1 MQTIKVPLLRLW
13 YKYKL
18 FVETNTRGTAENAR
32 EDITYWREKLFT
44 NFIIYFWPISLMVF
58 IPGVIIGIEQG
69 YIFMSVFGIIAGI
82 LIFIIVFSNEIN
94 LLFRKAF
101 VVAIIYCLAIVL
113 LISLGSFGPG
123 LIYLFGMS
131 VFITLTFKQRAAY
144 WSVALNLFICIL
156 CGLIIGFNL
165 FNSPLIKQYNIGN
178 WTAVSSN
185 LIFLN
190 LVSVVLISNTIEGF
204 ETAIINKLRLQS
216 ELNIETVKR
225 IRGSQLLKESEG
237 HYKSLFFQNPSPM
250 WVLDAETL
258 KFLQVNDATL
268 NKYGYTNEEFM
279 HMTLEDIR
287 QGKNN
292 QTIGEKINNN
302 LQSDKPVNNITSLH
316 RKKNQEQFYVEVTFN
331 TILFKGRKAILI
343 IARDMTEQINYI
355 EAIEKQNAKLQ
366 DIAYMQSH
374 DVRAPLVRIMGLV
387 DLMNKNNDEIPDPEL
402 LSYLDQSAQDLDN
415 VIRKI
420 TDKVG

>member
-1 MQTIKVPLLRLW
+1 METIKAPLLRLW

-18 FVETNTRGTAENAR
+18 FVETNTRGTAENVR

-58 IPGVIIGIEQG
+58 VPGVIIGIEHG
-69 YIFMSVFGIIAGI
+69 YVFMSVFGIIAGI
-82 LIFIIVFSNEIN
+82 LIFVIVFSNEIN

-101 VVAIIYCLAIVL
+101 VVSIIYCLAIVL

-131 VFITLTFKQRAAY
+131 VFITLTFKRKAAY
-144 WSVALNLFICIL
+144 WSVALNFFICIL

-165 FNSPLIKQYNIGN
+165 FNSPLIKQYNIGT
-178 WTAVSSN
+178 WTAVSTN

-190 LVSVVLISNTIEGF
+190 LVSVILISNTIEGF

-225 IRGSQLLKESEG
+225 IRGGQLLKESEG

-250 WVLDAETL
+250 WVLDAENL
-258 KFLQVNDATL
+258 KFLQVNDAAL
-268 NKYGYTNEEFM
+268 EKYGYTNEEFM
-279 HMTLEDIR
+279 LMTIEDIR
-287 QGKNN
+287 HGKNN
-292 QTIGEKINNN
+292 KTI
-302 LQSDKPVNNITSLH
+302 SDKIRENHKNDKPISSITSLH
-316 RKKNQEQFYVEVTFN
+316 RKKNQEQFYVEVNFN
-331 TILFKGRKAILI
+331 TILFKGRKAILT

-355 EAIEKQNAKLQ
+355 DAIEKQNAKLQ

-387 DLMNKNNDEIPDPEL
+387 DLMKKNNDEIPDREL
-402 LSYLDQSAQDLDN
+402 LNYLDRSAHDLDE

-420 TDKVG
+420 HDRVG